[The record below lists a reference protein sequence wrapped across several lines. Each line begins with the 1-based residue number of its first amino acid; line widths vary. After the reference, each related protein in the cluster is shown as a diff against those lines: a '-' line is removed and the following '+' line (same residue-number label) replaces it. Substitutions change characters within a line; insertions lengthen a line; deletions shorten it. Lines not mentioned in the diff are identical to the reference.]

1 MPKEA
6 PRAPGKKLKIK
17 LARDAGNSGPDLVSV
32 RKIIESSYQL
42 PRAQQLSRRENQP
55 CLGVPLISQLSC
67 QPLEMATTSGFLP
80 TLVESADSGQV
91 CTPAQKR
98 QSPQERK
105 WIGMSW
111 PRKSSSFSS
120 LVPPLLIVSTVSQYI
135 IFTIYLVFLWLLC
148 YCGSSGG
155 GLLQLSIAYPG
166 SFFKLLLP
174 HLWNDNDSVNI
185 KWNGVCQST
194 NIVPRAQ

>member
-32 RKIIESSYQL
+32 RKIIEPSYQL

-105 WIGMSW
+105 
-111 PRKSSSFSS
+111 
-120 LVPPLLIVSTVSQYI
+120 
-135 IFTIYLVFLWLLC
+135 
-148 YCGSSGG
+148 
-155 GLLQLSIAYPG
+155 
-166 SFFKLLLP
+166 
-174 HLWNDNDSVNI
+174 
-185 KWNGVCQST
+185 
-194 NIVPRAQ
+194 